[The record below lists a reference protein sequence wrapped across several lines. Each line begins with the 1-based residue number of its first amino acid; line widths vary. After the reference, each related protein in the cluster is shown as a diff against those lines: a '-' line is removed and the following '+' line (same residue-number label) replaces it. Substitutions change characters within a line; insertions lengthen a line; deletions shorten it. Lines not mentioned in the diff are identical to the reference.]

1 MTAMTP
7 TDAPRSWKA
16 SDREQAVQLFLAEA
30 QGDAPAIGARTLA
43 GFGSALNLLPVDA
56 ALDPALL
63 AGAPAAVVQVQADNK
78 ASVDRFQALCH
89 GDVPLIAALYDPPL
103 KVVRE
108 LILAGAHDVIP
119 LPLVADDLERS
130 LAPIRERIAARGA
143 QRPAKAGKI
152 VVMLKALGGIGATS
166 LLAQTAIDYARRAGA
181 AGRGA
186 CLVDLDL
193 QFGDAAF
200 QLGLR
205 PSLTVADLIE
215 AGARVDGDMLRAA
228 TAVHSTGLHV
238 LAAPDAMLPLDSLS
252 NDNAIE
258 LVSLAAREFGTAF
271 VDLPTNWTNWS
282 LSLVARADMVLLVT
296 EMTVSSLH
304 RARRQIDMLREQEL
318 GDLDL
323 RVVVNRVEKGLFKSV
338 GLDDVERTLG
348 RDVAFTIANDH
359 PLMRAAIDRG
369 VPLDEVKGKSALGK
383 DVAQVADRLFADLGG
398 SN

>member
-7 TDAPRSWKA
+7 TDAPSSWNA
-16 SDREQAVQLFLAEA
+16 SDREHAVQLFLAEA
-30 QGDAPAIGARTLA
+30 QGDAPAIGARRLA
-43 GFGSALNLLPVDA
+43 GFGCTLNLLPVDA
-56 ALDPALL
+56 ALAPALL

-119 LPLVADDLERS
+119 LPLAAEDLERS
-130 LAPIRERIAARGA
+130 LAPIRERIAARGS

-152 VVMLKALGGIGATS
+152 VVMLKAVGGIGATS
-166 LLAQTAIDYARRAGA
+166 LLAQTAIAYARRAGA
-181 AGRGA
+181 ARRGA

-228 TAVHSTGLHV
+228 TTVHPHGLYV
-238 LAAPDAMLPLDSLS
+238 LAAPNEMLPLDSLS

-258 LVSLAAREFGTAF
+258 LVNLAAREFGTAL
-271 VDLPTNWTNWS
+271 VDLPSNWTNWS
-282 LSLVARADMVLLVT
+282 LSLVARADVVLLVT

-304 RARRQIDMLREQEL
+304 RARRQIDMLRDQEL

-338 GLDDVERTLG
+338 GLMDVERTLG

-383 DVAQVADRLFADLGG
+383 DVAQVAERLFADLGG

>member
-43 GFGSALNLLPVDA
+43 GFGCALNLLPVDA

-152 VVMLKALGGIGATS
+152 VVML
-166 LLAQTAIDYARRAGA
+166 
-181 AGRGA
+181 
-186 CLVDLDL
+186 
-193 QFGDAAF
+193 
-200 QLGLR
+200 
-205 PSLTVADLIE
+205 
-215 AGARVDGDMLRAA
+215 
-228 TAVHSTGLHV
+228 
-238 LAAPDAMLPLDSLS
+238 
-252 NDNAIE
+252 
-258 LVSLAAREFGTAF
+258 
-271 VDLPTNWTNWS
+271 
-282 LSLVARADMVLLVT
+282 
-296 EMTVSSLH
+296 
-304 RARRQIDMLREQEL
+304 
-318 GDLDL
+318 
-323 RVVVNRVEKGLFKSV
+323 
-338 GLDDVERTLG
+338 
-348 RDVAFTIANDH
+348 
-359 PLMRAAIDRG
+359 
-369 VPLDEVKGKSALGK
+369 
-383 DVAQVADRLFADLGG
+383 
-398 SN
+398 